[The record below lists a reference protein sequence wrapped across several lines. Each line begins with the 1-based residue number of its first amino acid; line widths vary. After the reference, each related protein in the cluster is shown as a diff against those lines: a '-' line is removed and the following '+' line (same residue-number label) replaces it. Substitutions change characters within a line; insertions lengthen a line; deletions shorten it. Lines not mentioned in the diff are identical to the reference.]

1 MKNGNASRVGTA
13 LVLIAAVVFLCAGCG
28 SSETAAEEEK
38 ETKTLA
44 LLLSQ
49 EDEFLM
55 DLKENI
61 ETEAAAQGYELL
73 YYTAEGDAGTQLRQ
87 AHEALA
93 AGAETLIVN
102 LTNDEAS
109 EQIAEVVGGANVVI
123 VNRAPEN
130 PILHEKMVFVGM
142 DETQSGLLQGK
153 ALAEYFWERKQ
164 GADIR
169 YLLFQGV
176 PGLENTDE
184 RSDGAIRSLTD
195 VSFNPVAAAA
205 YQVCDFYRDRARD
218 AMKELLAQGVEFDCV
233 ICNNDAMALGVIE
246 AMEEAGLDPGDVPI
260 VGVDCTADG
269 AAALEAGKLYMT
281 VNQDARMEAEVAV
294 AAAIN
299 LDQGRAYDSGMEQL
313 LGSDYTAQTQP
324 YMIRIP
330 AEAVMA

>member
-1 MKNGNASRVGTA
+1 MKKRNAST
-13 LVLIAAVVFLCAGCG
+13 AAVALILAAAVMFLCAGCKDH
-28 SSETAAEEEK
+28 TAEAEDGGARA
-38 ETKTLA
+38 LA

-49 EDEFLM
+49 EDEFLL
-55 DLKENI
+55 DLKESI
-61 ETEAAAQGYELL
+61 EAEAAAQGYEVL
-73 YYTAEGDAGTQLRQ
+73 YYTAEGDAETQLRQ

-109 EQIAEVVGGANVVI
+109 EKIAEIVGNANVVI
-123 VNRAPEN
+123 VNRAPEH
-130 PILHEKMVFVGM
+130 PILNEKMVYVGM
-142 DETQSGLLQGK
+142 DEAQSGLLQGK
-153 ALAEYFWERKQ
+153 ALAEYFWEQ
-164 GADIR
+164 GQGTDIR

-184 RSDGAIRSLTD
+184 RSNGALQGLMD
-195 VSFNPVAAAA
+195 VSFVPVAAAA

-218 AMKELLAQGVEFDCV
+218 AMEDLLAQQVEFDCI

-246 AMEEAGLDPGDVPI
+246 AMEAAGRDPGDVPI
-260 VGVDCTADG
+260 VGVDYTADG

-281 VNQDARMEAEVAV
+281 VKQDAQIEAEVAV
-294 AAAIN
+294 AAAVN
-299 LDQGRAYDSGMEQL
+299 LDQGRAYDSDIEQL

-330 AEAVMA
+330 AEAVVA

>member
-1 MKNGNASRVGTA
+1 MKNKKA
-13 LVLIAAVVFLCAGCG
+13 LTRSIAMLMAAAVLCLCAGCG
-28 SSETAAEEEK
+28 SGKAAVEEK
-38 ETKTLA
+38 ETRSLA

-55 DLKENI
+55 DLKEHI
-61 ETEAAAQGYELL
+61 EAEAGAQGYEVL
-73 YYTAEGDAGTQLRQ
+73 YYTAEGDADTQLRQ

-109 EQIAEVVGGANVVI
+109 EKITEIVGSANIVI
-123 VNRAPEN
+123 VNRAPET
-130 PILHEKMVFVGM
+130 PILNEKTVFVGM
-142 DETQSGLLQGK
+142 DETQSGLLQGR
-153 ALAEYFWERKQ
+153 ALAEYFWEKKQ
-164 GADIR
+164 GTDIR

-184 RSDGAIRSLTD
+184 RSNGALQGLMD
-195 VSFNPVAAAA
+195 VSFVPVSAAA

-218 AMKELLAQGVEFDCV
+218 AMEELLAQEVEFDCV

-246 AMEEAGLDPGDVPI
+246 AMEAAGLDPRDVPI
-260 VGVDCTADG
+260 VGVDHTADG
-269 AAALEAGKLYMT
+269 AAALEDGKLYMT
-281 VNQDARMEAEVAV
+281 VNQDAQVEAEVAV

-299 LDQGRAYDSGMEQL
+299 LDQGRAFDSDIAQI
-313 LGSDYTAQTQP
+313 LGADYAVQTQP

-330 AEAVMA
+330 AEAVVA